1 MFPIMLKSTDAGP
14 LSRPFAMPAAETEES
29 GTMISVAQCAEDKR
43 TMECRP
49 AKLESMQKV

>member
-1 MFPIMLKSTDAGP
+1 MFPIMLKSADAGP
-14 LSRPFAMPAAETEES
+14 LSRPFAMPAVETEES
-29 GTMISVAQCAEDKR
+29 GTMICVAQCAEDKG